1 MSFYMALPLQP
12 DASSP
17 STRLSVDPARR
28 LSCEL
33 PQGRKAARV
42 NGLWRVRGVPYVG
55 SWRPAAL
62 GFAELA
68 IASCAQP
75 GVLGERRMVSYGSF
89 SSLGRTELAALHDRH
104 QQDYAQLQS
113 MKLAL
118 DLTRGKP
125 CSEQLDLSNALLS
138 LPGADYRDGEG
149 TDTRNY
155 GGQHGLPELRAI
167 FGELLGIPVPNLIA
181 GNNASLELMHDVVVF
196 SMLYGGV
203 DSPRPWKDEPQV
215 KFLCP
220 VPGYDRHFAI
230 TETLGIEMIAIPM
243 REDGPDVD
251 LIEELV
257 AVDPAI
263 KGMWAVPVFANPTGI
278 TYSWETVRRLVQMR
292 TAADDFRLF
301 WDNAYAVHT
310 LTHDFVRQVDVLGLA
325 SAAGNSN
332 RPYVFASTSKI
343 TFAGAGVSFFGGSL
357 GNIAW
362 YLQYAG
368 KKSIGP
374 DKVNQLRHLRF
385 FGDADGVRLQMQRHQ
400 QLLAPKF
407 ALALE
412 ILDKRLSESKIASWN
427 EPQGGYFISLDVL
440 PGTARR
446 TVALAKD
453 AGIAV
458 TDAGASFPYR
468 KDPDDKNIRIAPTF
482 PPVSDLRNA
491 IDGLATCA
499 LLAATESL
507 LK

>member
-1 MSFYMALPLQP
+1 
-12 DASSP
+12 
-17 STRLSVDPARR
+17 
-28 LSCEL
+28 
-33 PQGRKAARV
+33 
-42 NGLWRVRGVPYVG
+42 
-55 SWRPAAL
+55 
-62 GFAELA
+62 
-68 IASCAQP
+68 
-75 GVLGERRMVSYGSF
+75 MVSYGAL
-89 SSLGRTELAALHDRH
+89 SSLSRTELTALHARH
-104 QQDYAQLQS
+104 QRDYAELQS
-113 MKLAL
+113 KKLSL

-125 CSEQLDLSNALLS
+125 SGEQLDLSNALLS
-138 LPGADYRDGEG
+138 LPGDDYRDEEG

-155 GGQHGLPELRAI
+155 GGQHGLPGLRAI
-167 FGELLGIPVPNLIA
+167 FSELLGIPVPNLIA
-181 GNNASLELMHDVVVF
+181 GNNASLEMMHDVIVF
-196 SMLYGGV
+196 SMLHGGV
-203 DSPRPWKDEPQV
+203 DSPRPWIKEQDGI

-230 TETLGIEMIAIPM
+230 TETMGIEMIPIPM

-263 KGMWAVPVFANPTGI
+263 KGMWAVPVFSNPTGV

-292 TAADDFRLF
+292 TAASDFRLF

-310 LTHDFVRQVDVLGLA
+310 LTLDFVRQIDVLGLA
-325 SAAGNSN
+325 ATAGNPN

-385 FGDADGVRLQMQRHQ
+385 FGDADGVRLQMLRHQ

-412 ILDKRLSESKIASWN
+412 ILDKRLRESKIASWT
-427 EPQGGYFISLDVL
+427 EPKGGYFISLDVL

-458 TDAGASFPYR
+458 TEAGASFPYR

-482 PPVSDLRNA
+482 PPIPDLRDA

-499 LLAATESL
+499 LLAGTEAL
-507 LK
+507 LARS

>member
-1 MSFYMALPLQP
+1 
-12 DASSP
+12 
-17 STRLSVDPARR
+17 
-28 LSCEL
+28 
-33 PQGRKAARV
+33 
-42 NGLWRVRGVPYVG
+42 
-55 SWRPAAL
+55 
-62 GFAELA
+62 
-68 IASCAQP
+68 
-75 GVLGERRMVSYGSF
+75 MVSF
-89 SSLGRTELAALHDRH
+89 QSLGPGELQAQHELQR
-104 QQDYAQLQS
+104 QNYADLQAK
-113 MKLAL
+113 KLAL

-138 LPGADYRDGEG
+138 LPGADDYRDDEG

-155 GGQHGLPELRAI
+155 GGLHGLPGLRAI
-167 FGELLGIPVPNLIA
+167 FGELLGVPQSNLIA
-181 GNNASLELMHDVVVF
+181 GNNASLELMHDTVVF
-196 SMLYGGV
+196 SLLHGGV
-203 DSPRPWKDEPQV
+203 DSPRPWSEEPVV

-220 VPGYDRHFAI
+220 SPGYDRHFAI
-230 TETLGIEMIAIPM
+230 TETYGVEMIPVPIL
-243 REDGPDVD
+243 EDGPDVD

-257 AVDPAI
+257 AADPAI
-263 KGMWAVPVFANPTGI
+263 KGMWCVPVFSNPTGT
-278 TYSWETVRRLVQMR
+278 TYSWEVVRRLIQMQ
-292 TAADDFRLF
+292 TAAPDFRLF

-310 LTHDFVRQVDVLGLA
+310 LTTDFPRQVDILGLA
-325 SAAGNSN
+325 DKAGNPN

-362 YLQYAG
+362 YLQHAG

-374 DKVNQLRHLRF
+374 DKINQLRHLRF
-385 FGDADGVRLQMQRHQ
+385 FKDADGVRLQMRRHQ

-412 ILDKRLSESKIASWN
+412 ILDKRLSDSKIASWT
-427 EPQGGYFISLDVL
+427 EPKGGYFISLDVL
-440 PGTARR
+440 PGTAKR

-458 TDAGASFPYR
+458 TEAGASFPYR

-482 PPVSDLRNA
+482 PATSDLANA

-507 LK
+507 LASGSVRDGR

>member
-1 MSFYMALPLQP
+1 
-12 DASSP
+12 
-17 STRLSVDPARR
+17 
-28 LSCEL
+28 
-33 PQGRKAARV
+33 
-42 NGLWRVRGVPYVG
+42 
-55 SWRPAAL
+55 
-62 GFAELA
+62 
-68 IASCAQP
+68 
-75 GVLGERRMVSYGSF
+75 MVSYGSF
-89 SSLGRTELAALHDRH
+89 SSLGRTELAALHACH
-104 QQDYAQLQS
+104 QQDYAALQS

-138 LPGADYRDGEG
+138 LPGTDYRDAEG

-155 GGQHGLPELRAI
+155 GGLHGLPELRAI
-167 FGELLGIPVPNLIA
+167 FGELLGIAVPNLIA
-181 GNNASLELMHDVVVF
+181 ANNGSLELMHDVVVF
-196 SMLYGGV
+196 SMLHGGV
-203 DSPRPWKDEPQV
+203 DSPRPWKDEPRV

-220 VPGYDRHFAI
+220 VPGYDRHFNI
-230 TETLGIEMIAIPM
+230 TETMGIEMISIPM
-243 REDGPDVD
+243 RDDGPDVD

-257 AVDPAI
+257 AVDPGI

-310 LTHDFVRQVDVLGLA
+310 LTLDFVRHVDVLGLA
-325 SAAGNSN
+325 AAAGNPN
-332 RPYVFASTSKI
+332 RPYVFTSTSKI
-343 TFAGAGVSFFGGSL
+343 TFAGAGVGFFGGSL

-362 YLQYAG
+362 YLQYAA

-385 FGDADGVRLQMQRHQ
+385 FGDADGVRLQMMRHQ

-412 ILDKRLSESKIASWN
+412 ILDKRLGESKIASWN

-446 TVALAKD
+446 TVALAKE

-482 PPVSDLRNA
+482 PPVSDLRSA

-507 LK
+507 LSQG

>member
-1 MSFYMALPLQP
+1 
-12 DASSP
+12 
-17 STRLSVDPARR
+17 
-28 LSCEL
+28 
-33 PQGRKAARV
+33 
-42 NGLWRVRGVPYVG
+42 
-55 SWRPAAL
+55 
-62 GFAELA
+62 
-68 IASCAQP
+68 
-75 GVLGERRMVSYGSF
+75 MVSYGSF
-89 SSLGRTELAALHDRH
+89 SSLGRTDLAAVHERH
-104 QQDYAQLQS
+104 QQDYAELQS

-138 LPGADYRDGEG
+138 LPGADYRDAEG

-155 GGQHGLPELRAI
+155 GGQHGLSELRAI

-196 SMLYGGV
+196 SMLHGGV
-203 DSPRPWKDEPQV
+203 DSPRAWMHEQDGV

-220 VPGYDRHFAI
+220 VPGYDRHFGI
-230 TETLGIEMIAIPM
+230 TETMGIEMIPIPM

-278 TYSWETVRRLVQMR
+278 TYSWETVRRLVQMH
-292 TAADDFRLF
+292 TAAVDFRLF

-310 LTHDFVRQVDVLGLA
+310 LTLDFVRQVDVLGLA
-325 SAAGNSN
+325 AAAGNPN

-385 FGDADGVRLQMQRHQ
+385 FGDADGVRLQMLRHQ

-412 ILDKRLSESKIASWN
+412 ILDKRLAESKIASWN
-427 EPQGGYFISLDVL
+427 EPEGGYFISLDVL

-482 PPVSDLRNA
+482 PPLPDLQNA

-507 LK
+507 LSQG

>member
-1 MSFYMALPLQP
+1 MSFQ
-12 DASSP
+12 
-17 STRLSVDPARR
+17 
-28 LSCEL
+28 
-33 PQGRKAARV
+33 
-42 NGLWRVRGVPYVG
+42 
-55 SWRPAAL
+55 
-62 GFAELA
+62 
-68 IASCAQP
+68 
-75 GVLGERRMVSYGSF
+75 
-89 SSLGRTELAALHDRH
+89 SLGRDELH
-104 QQDYAQLQS
+104 AQHAQRKRNYDELQA
-113 MKLAL
+113 KGLNL

-125 CSEQLDLSNALLS
+125 SPAQLDLSNQLLG
-138 LPGADYRDGEG
+138 LPGENYRDGDG

-155 GGQHGLPELRAI
+155 GGLHGLPELRAI

-181 GNNASLELMHDVVVF
+181 GNNASLELMHDVIVF
-196 SMLYGGV
+196 SMLHGGA
-203 DSPRPWKDEPQV
+203 DSSRPWIAEPAV

-220 VPGYDRHFAI
+220 SPGYDRHFAI
-230 TETLGIEMIAIPM
+230 TESLGIEMIGVPV

-257 AVDPAI
+257 AADPAI
-263 KGMWAVPVFANPTGI
+263 KGMWCVPVYSNPTGA
-278 TYSWETVRRLVQMR
+278 TYSWETVRRLVQMK
-292 TAADDFRLF
+292 TAATDFRLM

-310 LTHDFVRQVDVLGLA
+310 LTHDFIRQVDVLGLA
-325 SAAGNSN
+325 EAAGNPN
-332 RPYVFASTSKI
+332 RPLVFASTSKI
-343 TFAGAGVSFFGGSL
+343 TFAGAGVSFLGGSL

-362 YLQYAG
+362 YLQHAG

-407 ALALE
+407 ALVQE
-412 ILDKRLSESKIASWN
+412 ILEDRLGESKIASWTD
-427 EPQGGYFISLDVL
+427 PKGGYFVSLDVW

-458 TDAGASFPYR
+458 TEAGSAFPYR
-468 KDPDDKNIRIAPTF
+468 KDPEDKNIRIAPTF
-482 PPVSDLRNA
+482 PSTPDLREA

-507 LK
+507 LKD